1 MATTAPLDLSVWRN
15 DDVYEFPVRIV
26 GMDLTNAGL
35 VMQIRQ
41 GRDLPGPPLVSLAK
55 VTNGN
60 AEGLRVAAVTVE
72 AGVPVSDLRIR
83 LNKSTRQS
91 LPYTGEVGDDTP
103 LEYAMLIGGRTRLA
117 GRIVMLAHAYDSDDA
132 PGNRPQG
139 WGCSARGNAPRG
151 SATLTIAG
159 DDVVRLSIDGADVA
173 LSAAERATTAMTA
186 AELAAATALAASRY
200 FPTRA
205 AGEAASATGQLFS
218 TDDGAG
224 NVIYYRRTAGGST
237 EIGRA
242 LTPAALAAPTGA
254 SLIGR
259 FASVAALLASNA
271 TARGI
276 GLTWQAAEHSY
287 AEAAPDAA
295 DHHLT
300 TAGGV
305 KLYVMPAASGIAAE
319 AFGILE
325 ANTAAINS
333 PRYLAALAFAGG
345 RPLLF
350 KTGRFRIG
358 ATYAGPATI
367 LGQGKPVGN
376 AERTMLEGGTIF
388 EGGLTFTGPR
398 VVLARLGCDHGSASF
413 GSASDALDIS
423 AAPFN
428 SGRIVILT
436 DVIGLARAIGDDS
449 HAVKVEG
456 YGQVMATNVDGLNG
470 QYCLAI
476 KSRRVTISGSYAAGG
491 SNLWI
496 IKSDGSAVGTG
507 TAGKIFVSGIVGEGV
522 GGTTHGLRLFS
533 DNAAATSINVTGFD
547 IESVDTGIEIEAATR
562 MSDVTIAQGT
572 VRDVRQFGMKA
583 SGAID
588 EISLSA
594 INLIDV
600 ATYAAQF
607 LSGRITTRD
616 IYVSMKAGS
625 TAHADDFFRVEP
637 GVVGFSCDNLK
648 MEENR
653 GAGNTVPT
661 LSLQS
666 PRGYNRL
673 SNIDCRI
680 DGNLP
685 LKGFRGQLAVGNSV
699 AISPLIDLDSMHSL
713 VKLDANAAVTVTSII
728 STVPG
733 GATLPEGYTVTV
745 IPNSGFPYTFVNSAP
760 GGNLNIETGDVART
774 VNQPIRFEWGG
785 AVWHRV

>member
-1 MATTAPLDLSVWRN
+1 MRELEGDLASAATGAMREAMPHARQELREQIT
-15 DDVYEFPVRIV
+15 
-26 GMDLTNAGL
+26 GAGL
-35 VMQIRQ
+35 
-41 GRDLPGPPLVSLAK
+41 G
-55 VTNGN
+55 
-60 AEGLRVAAVTVE
+60 
-72 AGVPVSDLRIR
+72 
-83 LNKSTRQS
+83 
-91 LPYTGEVGDDTP
+91 
-103 LEYAMLIGGRTRLA
+103 TRLA
-117 GRIVMLAHAYDSDDA
+117 NTWRGEVY
-132 PGNRPQG
+132 PGSRKSINPSG
-139 WGCSARGNAPRG
+139 YIWSNAPDIVDAFDRG
-151 SATLTIAG
+151 AQITPRGGKRFLAIPTDNVPRSPGRGRRTSTK
-159 DDVVRLSIDGADVA
+159 RMTP
-173 LSAAERATTAMTA
+173 AEV
-186 AELAAATALAASRY
+186 EQS
-200 FPTRA
+200 F
-205 AGEAASATGQLFS
+205 SQDLF
-218 TDDGAG
+218 
-224 NVIYYRRTAGGST
+224 YRRGKAG
-237 EIGRA
+237 R
-242 LTPAALAAPTGA
+242 
-254 SLIGR
+254 
-259 FASVAALLASNA
+259 V
-271 TARGI
+271 
-276 GLTWQAAEHSY
+276 
-287 AEAAPDAA
+287 
-295 DHHLT
+295 
-300 TAGGV
+300 
-305 KLYVMPAASGIAAE
+305 
-319 AFGILE
+319 
-325 ANTAAINS
+325 
-333 PRYLAALAFAGG
+333 LAF
-345 RPLLF
+345 
-350 KTGRFRIG
+350 I
-358 ATYAGPATI
+358 
-367 LGQGKPVGN
+367 N
-376 AERTMLEGGTIF
+376 A
-388 EGGLTFTGPR
+388 
-398 VVLARLGCDHGSASF
+398 VAS
-413 GSASDALDIS
+413 
-423 AAPFN
+423 
-428 SGRIVILT
+428 SGR
-436 DVIGLARAIGDDS
+436 S
-449 HAVKVEG
+449 G

-507 TAGKIFVSGIVGEGV
+507 TAGKIFVSGLVGEGV

-533 DNAAATSINVTGFD
+533 ANAAATSINVTGFD
-547 IESVDTGIEIEAATR
+547 IESIDTAVEIEAATR

-572 VRDVRQFGMKA
+572 ARDVRRFGMKA

-616 IYVSMKAGS
+616 IYVSMKSGS

-661 LSLQS
+661 LYLQS

-713 VKLDANAAVTVTSII
+713 VKLDANAAVTVIAII
-728 STVPG
+728 SVAPG

-745 IPNSGFPYTFVNSAP
+745 IPNSGFPYTFANSAA